1 MEETCSWFVNLKRWL
16 FFLFSLLFKTENSTG
31 TIIKDEKQSIPNLN
45 SQQSQE
51 SNAGSV
57 RSVERQASQPTS
69 SSYTASQT
77 NDDVRYEAKQK
88 LTTSKLQSKKN
99 ILD

>member
-1 MEETCSWFVNLKRWL
+1 MIYDYY
-16 FFLFSLLFKTENSTG
+16 FLFKKKNTENSTG
-31 TIIKDEKQSIPNLN
+31 AVIKDEKQSTPNLN

-57 RSVERQASQPTS
+57 KSVERQASQPTS

-77 NDDVRYEAKQK
+77 NDDVRYEPKED
-88 LTTSKLQSKKN
+88 N
-99 ILD
+99 E